1 MTSRWQNKGERSMPK
16 VPHFYL
22 WIHGEAHSG
31 SEDFEV
37 HNPYN
42 DTCVAM
48 VSMAGHK
55 EVRSAVRSARK
66 AARVL
71 AAMSRYARCTLLRNI
86 AEGLEESR
94 SEIVDSLIVEGGKPR
109 MFAEQELERS
119 IAIFAWAAEEARR
132 FCGKQIPM
140 DGMQRGEGY
149 EGYTRRE
156 PIGPVLGITPFN
168 FPLNLVAHKVA
179 PALAVGNPIIIK
191 PASNTPISALI
202 LARIVSEA
210 GAPAGSMNVLPMAH
224 DEVKALLKDDDI
236 RILSFTGSPDVGW
249 ALKKQAL
256 RQRVSLELGG
266 NSGTIVDASADIAF
280 AASRCALGGFAQAG
294 QSCIAVQ
301 RIYVHQSIYPAFLK
315 RLKKETAR
323 LEVGDPRN
331 DKIVVGPL
339 INRAAAD
346 RVMAWIKQAEKDGA
360 KVEHG
365 GKRRRLGCG
374 NLVEPTILTDVDEAM
389 DVCRSEVFGPVI
401 TVTPFEE
408 IETAVGWINH
418 SDFGLQA
425 ALFSFDTRNIEY
437 AVQALNVG
445 GVVIND
451 FPTFRVDHMPYGGV
465 KASGLGREGILP
477 AMLEMS
483 EEKMVVMRKSGA

>member
-1 MTSRWQNKGERSMPK
+1 MPK

-31 SEDFEV
+31 SGDFEV

-42 DTCVAM
+42 NSCVAM

-55 EVRSAVRSARK
+55 EVREAVRSAHK

-71 AAMSRYARCTLLRNI
+71 AALSRYARCTLLRNI

-109 MFAEQELERS
+109 QFSEQELERS
-119 IAIFAWAAEEARR
+119 ISVFVWAAEEARR
-132 FCGKQIPM
+132 FCGSQIPM

-156 PIGPVLGITPFN
+156 PIGPVLGISPFN

-210 GAPAGSMNVLPMAH
+210 GAPPGSLNVLPMPH
-224 DEVKALLKDDDI
+224 DEVAGLLAGDDI
-236 RILSFTGSPDVGW
+236 RMLSFTGSPDVGW
-249 ALKKQAL
+249 ALKKQAAK
-256 RQRVSLELGG
+256 QRVSLELGG

-280 AASRCALGGFAQAG
+280 AAARCALGGFAQAG

-315 RLKKETAR
+315 LLKKETAR
-323 LEVGDPRN
+323 LEVGDPRK
-331 DKIVVGPL
+331 DKTVVGPL

-346 RVMAWIKQAEKDGA
+346 RVLAYIKQAEKDGA
-360 KVEHG
+360 KIEYG

-374 NLVEPTILTDVDEAM
+374 DIIEPTILTKVDEAM
-389 DVCRSEVFGPVI
+389 DVCKSEVFGPVI
-401 TVTPFEE
+401 TVTPFEQL
-408 IETAVGWINH
+408 ETAVGWVNR
-418 SDFGLQA
+418 SEYGLQA
-425 ALFSFDTRNIEY
+425 AVFSFDSRHIEY
-437 AVQALNVG
+437 AVEALNVG

-451 FPTFRVDHMPYGGV
+451 FPTLRVDHMPYGGV
-465 KASGLGREGILP
+465 KASGLGREGILS

-483 EEKMVVMRKSGA
+483 EEKMVVIRKS